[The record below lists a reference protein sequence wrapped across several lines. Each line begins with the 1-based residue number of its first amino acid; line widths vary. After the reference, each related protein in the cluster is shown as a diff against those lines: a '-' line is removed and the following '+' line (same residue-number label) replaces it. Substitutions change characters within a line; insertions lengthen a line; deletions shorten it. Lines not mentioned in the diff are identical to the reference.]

1 MSTVRV
7 TGLREL
13 QAAFRKMDK
22 ELSKELRDNLREAGK
37 IVQQEATSLFSGV
50 DARSAAGYKVRV
62 RAKGV
67 AVEQSLGRTTGQH
80 AQYGALQMKRALT
93 PALEAKESAVVDRLE
108 QMLDTI
114 GNRAGF

>member
-1 MSTVRV
+1 MATVRV
-7 TGLREL
+7 QGLREL

-37 IVQQEATSLFSGV
+37 IVQQEASSLFSGV

-62 RAKGV
+62 RARGV

-80 AQYGALQMKRALT
+80 GQYGALQMRKALV
-93 PALEAKESAVVDRLE
+93 PALDNKESAVVDRLE
-108 QMLDTI
+108 DMLDTL
-114 GNRAGF
+114 GNRGGF